1 MKLTGPQI
9 ISELREKLRFDVGR
23 HLYGVLGSY
32 EQLRLF
38 EENDL
43 AHASDAAHRPFP
55 LSINLNKS
63 LLQSIKDEDLR
74 RLVQNEAHYP
84 QAVRGNLNRT
94 LQAVLNHA
102 LQEADFVI
110 VKQIEMIFAY
120 SLDLTVFRTSATN
133 QNHILLLLPGERRGQ
148 HVALFL
154 DADSRFH
161 QNLPDNLIADNH
173 LWELS
178 NG

>member
-1 MKLTGPQI
+1 MKLSGSVI
-9 ISELREKLRFDVGR
+9 VSELRQKLQYEVGR

-32 EQLRLF
+32 AQLRHF

-43 AHASDAAHRPFP
+43 VHATDGEQRSFPRP
-55 LSINLNKS
+55 LNLNRA
-63 LLQSIKDEDLR
+63 LLESIEDETLR
-74 RLVQNEAHYP
+74 RLVHDEARYP
-84 QAVRGNLNRT
+84 QAVRSTLNRAVQDVLKQE
-94 LQAVLNHA
+94 LQKSTFL
-102 LQEADFVI
+102 I
-110 VKQIEMIFAY
+110 VKHIELFFAY
-120 SLDLTVFRTSATN
+120 GLDLTVFRTSATN
-133 QNHILLLLPGERRGQ
+133 QHHILLLLPGERRGQ
-148 HVALFL
+148 QIALFL

>member
-1 MKLTGPQI
+1 MKFSGPVI
-9 ISELREKLRFDVGR
+9 VSELRQKLQYAVGR

-32 EQLRLF
+32 EQLRHF

-43 AHASDAAHRPFP
+43 IHATDGGQRPFP
-55 LSINLNKS
+55 CPINLNRA
-63 LLQSIKDEDLR
+63 LLESIEDVDLR
-74 RLVQNEAHYP
+74 RLVRDEARYP
-84 QAVRGNLNRT
+84 QAVRGTLNRAV
-94 LQAVLNHA
+94 QQVLNRE
-102 LQEADFVI
+102 LQKTTFLI
-110 VKQIEMIFAY
+110 VKHIELIFAY
-120 SLDLTVFRTSATN
+120 GLDLTVFRTSATN
-133 QNHILLLLPGERRGQ
+133 QSHILLLLPGERRGQ

-161 QNLPDNLIADNH
+161 QNLPNNLIADNH